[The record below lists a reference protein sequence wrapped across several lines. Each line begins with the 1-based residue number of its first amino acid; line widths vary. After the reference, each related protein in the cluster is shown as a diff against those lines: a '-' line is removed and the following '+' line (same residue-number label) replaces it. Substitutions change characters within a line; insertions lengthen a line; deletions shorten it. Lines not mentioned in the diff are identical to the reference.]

1 MLIRATLA
9 AVAIA
14 TAAIGLASPAYPAPC
29 PAGQYL
35 DWIDHSCVPRPT
47 AAPTPPPGARA
58 VCKDGDYSF
67 DVHRIGACN
76 GHGGVREW
84 LS

>member
-1 MLIRATLA
+1 MIIRAILVA
-9 AVAIA
+9 AAIA
-14 TAAIGLASPAYPAPC
+14 SAGTGLASPANSAPC

-35 DWIDHSCVPRPT
+35 DWRDHACVPRPT
-47 AAPTPPPGARA
+47 SAPTPPPGARA
-58 VCKDGDYSF
+58 VCRDGDYSF
-67 DVHRIGACN
+67 DEHRVGACN